1 MKKGIFKKITAFLF
15 AAMFI
20 FLSCGNIV
28 FAADNVSSVEETA
41 NVAGAVE
48 PLAANSPIE
57 NGYYVLKNPHTGR
70 FVDVDNDGKTP
81 NGDKLEQWDYDG
93 DPTQVWIFS
102 RIPSGTYAGYYN
114 ILQSQSMLYMTVK
127 DNSDKNDADVILSN
141 YVSGS
146 SGQAW
151 KIEYANNGQYKIT
164 PACGEAAGRVLC
176 VNNSVFGANVNGLDI
191 KSRTYSNDSNYKD
204 EWLLYPYKTITF
216 NSRYDESYYNYCKL
230 MGFDVA
236 NHIDENEKFVSDAIG
251 KWLPVK
257 LNVTGTSNIY
267 RKSTTAE
274 LHNGSCTTG
283 AGGCGLCPNHHKNFT
298 RLSNDIWF
306 GEKLLPNT
314 LYISWMR
321 RPGEICEYINGKHE
335 VLWNVAAGIV
345 VDIDSTGKETN
356 RPIIQIHDTDHTPS
370 EAVCSSLN
378 FIHELGH
385 ELGLDELYYTTHKD
399 NSNYDCVMMIY
410 NSNKAQGL
418 YNKIKKGTSSPFCDD
433 CLEFIWN
440 NIVNLSFNGN

>member
-28 FAADNVSSVEETA
+28 FAADNVSLKEETE
-41 NVAGAVE
+41 NVVGSVE

-93 DPTQVWIFS
+93 EPTQVWIFS

-176 VNNSVFGANVNGLDI
+176 VNNSIFGANVNGLDI

-204 EWLLYPYKTITF
+204 EWLLYSYRF
-216 NSRYDESYYNYCKL
+216 LNLDSRYDNGFASVFGNNSQIKIKL
-230 MGFDVA
+230 SEGFFKQAV
-236 NHIDENEKFVSDAIG
+236 EKSLPIG
-251 KWLPVK
+251 
-257 LNVTGTSNIY
+257 LNV
-267 RKSTTAE
+267 STNVKNVPSRADA
-274 LHNGSCTTG
+274 HSGSCTSSC
-283 AGGCGLCPNHHKNFT
+283 GGDCRNHHKNYIGM
-298 RLSNDIWF
+298 SNDIWYN
-306 GEKLLPNT
+306 ETILPNT
-314 LYISWMR
+314 VYISWTE
-321 RPGEICEYINGKHE
+321 RPYYELCSHFSEKHTT
-335 VLWNVAAGIV
+335 NTMAAV
-345 VDIDSTGKETN
+345 VRDRVGFTENYVS
-356 RPIIQIHDTDHTPS
+356 RPIIGVFHTNDGPDQT
-370 EAVCSSLN
+370 VCSVLTLC
-378 FIHELGH
+378 HEFAHVL
-385 ELGLDELYYTTHKD
+385 EMPDIYDSDLDHIDGRPFK
-399 NSNYDCVMMIY
+399 CVMMRY
-410 NSNKAQGL
+410 SALEAQNL
-418 YNKIKKGTSSPFCDD
+418 YDSIFVKNGSPYCDSCLKKIWDNTQTP
-433 CLEFIWN
+433 LN
-440 NIVNLSFNGN
+440 FNGK